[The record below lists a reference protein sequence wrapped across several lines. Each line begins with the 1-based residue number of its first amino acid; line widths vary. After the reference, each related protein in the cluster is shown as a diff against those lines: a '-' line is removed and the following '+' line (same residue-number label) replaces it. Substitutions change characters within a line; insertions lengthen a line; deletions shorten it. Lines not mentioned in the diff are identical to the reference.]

1 MNTIKPQSNPMELS
15 LLQSIFFLLLLLA
28 LFLLALFLLRQNPSK
43 TPSTIHGLKPH
54 PLLGHLPHFL
64 SNRHRILDWF
74 TETLLRS
81 PTHTISLRILGGS
94 AAAVVTADPRN
105 VEHMLRARFDNYP
118 KGAHSASMLHDL
130 LGGGIFNSDGDPWRR
145 QRKAASFEFSRRSL
159 RAFVVDAV
167 QSELAE
173 RLLPLLEKAE
183 EDGDVVD
190 LQKVLER
197 FSFDNICK
205 VAFGEDP
212 GCLSAEGFAGRNFEF
227 MQAFEEAQNIVIG
240 RFMSPLRVAW
250 RVKKLFDVGSERR
263 LRKLMATV
271 HGYTAEIAVR
281 ARREGTGASSEQKR
295 DLLSRFASDETHSE
309 EFLRDVV
316 TNFLLAGRETTSS
329 ALTWFFWLVSARPD
343 VQRKIVDELR
353 SVRAAAVDRMLGFDE
368 LREMHYL
375 HAAITE
381 SMRLY
386 PPVPMDTQSCREDDV
401 MPDGTF
407 VGKGWQVSYSAYAM
421 GRLPDIWGPDCEEYR
436 PERWLEDGV
445 FRPESPFKY
454 PVFHAGPRMCLG
466 KEMAY
471 IQMKSIVASVLERY
485 QFQVVGKD
493 GSPESILSFTLRM
506 KGGLPVRFQKRD
518 E

>member
-1 MNTIKPQSNPMELS
+1 M
-15 LLQSIFFLLLLLA
+15 
-28 LFLLALFLLRQNPSK
+28 
-43 TPSTIHGLKPH
+43 
-54 PLLGHLPHFL
+54 
-64 SNRHRILDWF
+64 
-74 TETLLRS
+74 
-81 PTHTISLRILGGS
+81 
-94 AAAVVTADPRN
+94 
-105 VEHMLRARFDNYP
+105 
-118 KGAHSASMLHDL
+118 
-130 LGGGIFNSDGDPWRR
+130 
-145 QRKAASFEFSRRSL
+145 
-159 RAFVVDAV
+159 
-167 QSELAE
+167 
-173 RLLPLLEKAE
+173 
-183 EDGDVVD
+183 
-190 LQKVLER
+190 
-197 FSFDNICK
+197 
-205 VAFGEDP
+205 
-212 GCLSAEGFAGRNFEF
+212 
-227 MQAFEEAQNIVIG
+227 
-240 RFMSPLRVAW
+240 
-250 RVKKLFDVGSERR
+250 
-263 LRKLMATV
+263 
-271 HGYTAEIAVR
+271 
-281 ARREGTGASSEQKR
+281 
-295 DLLSRFASDETHSE
+295 
-309 EFLRDVV
+309 

-343 VQRKIVDELR
+343 VQWKIVDELR

-386 PPVPMDTQSCREDDV
+386 PPVPLDTQSCREDDV

-506 KGGLPVRFQKRD
+506 KGGLPVQFRKRD